1 MDNFR
6 LILFMVFAFL
16 SLMLYQQ
23 WQADYAQ
30 TVEPSS
36 VTSRATPQGSADS
49 TNTSVGKE
57 QAELPIARSHAD
69 SAELPG
75 SAGRQNNLLLS
86 SGRIQ
91 VETDV
96 LRLEID
102 RQGGDLRILE
112 LLKYPLHAEKP
123 EEPLRFMNDRLPHI
137 FVLQSGLLSQQ
148 PTATHQSLYQSEQ
161 SSYSLGANEEQL
173 EVVLRWEMP
182 ADSDTDSSAAVSIEK
197 IYRFK
202 RGSYALDVEY
212 RIQNHRQEAWNGRLY
227 GQLQRT
233 QIAEAGQS
241 SFIYTYMG
249 GAIGSP
255 VNSYNKISFD
265 EIKGGG
271 ANAYVAADSSVISTL
286 QEPWNSGWLAMLQHY
301 FVAAIIPDKTQAHY
315 YYSKYLNDG
324 SRYVLGLYGPDVS
337 IKAGEQEQ
345 LTFQF
350 YAGPKIQD
358 DLAELATGLELTV
371 DYGFLWFIAQPLF
384 WVLKFIHDLVGNWG
398 WAIIL
403 LTILIKL
410 AFFQL
415 SATSYKSMANMRR
428 LHPRLLQLKERYAND
443 KGGLNQA
450 MMDLYKKEKINP
462 LGGCLPILVQIPV
475 FIALYWVLLESVEL
489 RQASFVLWLNNL
501 SEPDPYFV
509 LPLVMGATMLLQ
521 HKLNPAPLD
530 PMQEKVMMML
540 PIIFTVF
547 FAFFPA
553 GLVLYWTVN
562 NILSIGQQWY
572 ITRKIA
578 GDV

>member
-16 SLMLYQQ
+16 SLLLYQQ
-23 WQADYAQ
+23 WQMDYGQSSDPTATTGSTSTTTTPG
-30 TVEPSS
+30 TVSS
-36 VTSRATPQGSADS
+36 SSGQN
-49 TNTSVGKE
+49 NTDK
-57 QAELPIARSHAD
+57 AELPIASHRTD

-75 SAGRQNNLLLS
+75 AAGMQHSLLS
-86 SGRIQ
+86 SGGRIQ

-96 LRLEID
+96 LRVEID
-102 RQGGDLRILE
+102 RQGGDLRVLD
-112 LLKYPLHAEKP
+112 LVKYPLHAENP
-123 EEPLRFMNDRLPHI
+123 EEPVRFMNDRLPHV

-148 PTATHQSLYQSEQ
+148 ATATHQTLFQSAQNRYTLET
-161 SSYSLGANEEQL
+161 GEEQL
-173 EVVLRWEMP
+173 EVVLRWDAP
-182 ADSDTDSSAAVSIEK
+182 TDSKTLISIEK

-202 RGSYALDVEY
+202 RASYVVDVEY
-212 RIQNHRQEAWNGRLY
+212 RIQNNSDTTWTGRLY

-255 VNSYNKISFD
+255 VNSYNKITFD
-265 EIKGGG
+265 EIKDGG
-271 ANAYVAADSSVISTL
+271 ANAYVATDSSVTTTP
-286 QEPWNSGWLAMLQHY
+286 QDPWTAGWLAMLQHY
-301 FVAAIIPDKTQAHY
+301 FVAAVVPDQQQLYY
-315 YYSKYLNDG
+315 YYSKYLNNG
-324 SRYVLGLYGPDVS
+324 SRYVLGLYGPNVN
-337 IKAGEQEQ
+337 IPTAEQQQ
-345 LTFQF
+345 LQFQF
-350 YAGPKIQD
+350 YAGPKIQA

-384 WVLKFIHDLVGNWG
+384 WILDFIHDVVGNWG
-398 WAIIL
+398 WSIII

-428 LHPRLLQLKERYAND
+428 LHPRLIQLKERYAND
-443 KGGLNQA
+443 KQGMNQA

-489 RQASFVLWLNNL
+489 RQASFILWLNNL

-509 LPLVMGATMLLQ
+509 LPLIMGATMLLQ

-540 PIIFTVF
+540 PIVFTVF

-562 NILSIGQQWY
+562 NILSIAQQWY